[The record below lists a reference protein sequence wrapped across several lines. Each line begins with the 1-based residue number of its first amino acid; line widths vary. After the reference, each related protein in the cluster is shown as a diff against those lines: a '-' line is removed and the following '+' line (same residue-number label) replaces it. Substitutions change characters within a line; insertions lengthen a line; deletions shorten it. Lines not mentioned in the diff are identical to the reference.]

1 MPAISVFS
9 DVAIN
14 DSDKTITYI
23 ANTWAKLRSLRVEF
37 TATATAGSRLL
48 EVRFLDKSGDVV
60 YALDHATPFIASD
73 VMIVNF
79 SPGATTVAPVDN
91 TSEGSQHIASGL
103 PTSGS
108 IRVID
113 TAAIAAAA
121 DDMIVHA
128 VVEHG

>member
-9 DVAIN
+9 DVALN
-14 DSDKTITYI
+14 DQDKTITYI
-23 ANTWAKLRSLRVEF
+23 ANTWANLHSLRVEY
-37 TATATAGSRLL
+37 TASADAGSRLL

-60 YALDHATPFIASD
+60 YALDHATAFIASD

-91 TSEGSQHIASGL
+91 TSEGSQHIAAGL

-108 IRVID
+108 IRVLA
-113 TAAIAAAA
+113 TAGSNAA